1 MYFWWKWFFFSR
13 KHKLEIASRLLV
25 IHCVQYFVLVL
36 LLSGVHLCAYSQSF
50 LNDRKGH
57 NGCMSFRTE
66 YFKDSHVLH
75 IVQLR
80 VSLLIIIYGSWKI
93 VQCRLSE
100 AVIYDKIVLRVNEY
114 QCSLIWILG
123 VDFPYSNEVSNI
135 RCLST

>member
-1 MYFWWKWFFFSR
+1 MSLVPVIIPFLECSRCTFGENDFFFSR

-80 VSLLIIIYGSWKI
+80 VSLLIIIYG
-93 VQCRLSE
+93 
-100 AVIYDKIVLRVNEY
+100 
-114 QCSLIWILG
+114 
-123 VDFPYSNEVSNI
+123 P
-135 RCLST
+135 